1 MRKFANDSTILATRF
16 LQPVPFI
23 NANKSFKCPLCM
35 RIFSQRFAYTQH
47 AQKCLKN
54 VEVEV
59 EENDNNNDS
68 EKYSSEMDTRS
79 NLSSEYENDKVEVDD
94 DNDVQNMSFDSI
106 GSAISEMSLEDS
118 NFENILDSSEE
129 PEIFEEPKNLNTKT
143 CTEFPNDAYKDLML
157 LVTKYKI
164 NNKGGN
170 EIIHFFN
177 KHSNFTESPLPKN
190 IEQGRAFMNNMK
202 FSNLEF
208 SKVLITK
215 HEDKDYFLYYQN
227 LIQCIKNILTVPDIT
242 QNFALSYENYEYNRE
257 SIYSEQNTGKWWKTT
272 QESLPTGSKLLS
284 IILYSDATTTD
295 TLGKS
300 QLHPI
305 YITLGNIPI
314 WRHNKQDAKQ
324 LLGYLPILE
333 AANKDLVRDTFH
345 KSLRHLLEPI
355 ILLKDGIDLFINNEN
370 TWFYPRVSTIIADW
384 PEAASFCLVYKS
396 SNSNLPCHSCLVKRK
411 NLANIDLSVN
421 DVILR
426 THDEMRKHFENDTQ
440 RSVCIESVHNF
451 FWDLPN
457 INIYLATVPD
467 RMYHLN
473 LGLFRYQIIFTCDIL
488 KSQHVNGN
496 KLVEEVDYRLAAIP
510 RFSGIKIFSNGLQS
524 IARLTA
530 SEYRSLMKVMI
541 FVIDNLYDEN
551 NNEVDNFVNNDD
563 LTKLYEYWNEMYI
576 LSRYEEFS
584 ESDLEKFNDAIHRW
598 AQMFV
603 KAFKFVSPSNLKL
616 PKLHSWVYHIID
628 SIRSYGAIN
637 GYTTETY
644 ESLHKYFVKIPYR
657 ISNKKDVKPQLL
669 RTIKRQ
675 AISIRMSQHSVNPAK
690 TPRTCKFSAR
700 LFEFSLQ
707 DANTFFNEK
716 KDSVD
721 NKMQTGFARFIS
733 CLDSYLDLLDG
744 FTIIDKGL
752 CYGQALLLAEVLTDP
767 PLNLALIQW
776 YDFKSKRNPYLYG
789 CPHLKLIELYNF
801 VAIESIHGVVYIV
814 PRFDKQNEYFVNKYI
829 F

>member
-1 MRKFANDSTILATRF
+1 
-16 LQPVPFI
+16 
-23 NANKSFKCPLCM
+23 M

-59 EENDNNNDS
+59 EEDDDNNDS

-106 GSAISEMSLEDS
+106 GSAISEMSLED
-118 NFENILDSSEE
+118 
-129 PEIFEEPKNLNTKT
+129 K
-143 CTEFPNDAYKDLML
+143 FPNDAYKDLML
-157 LVTKYKI
+157 L
-164 NNKGGN
+164 
-170 EIIHFFN
+170 
-177 KHSNFTESPLPKN
+177 
-190 IEQGRAFMNNMK
+190 GRAFMNNMK
-202 FSNLEF
+202 LFSLL
-208 SKVLITK
+208 S
-215 HEDKDYFLYYQN
+215 N

-314 WRHNKQDAKQ
+314 WCRNKQDAKQ

-396 SNSNLPCHSCLVKRK
+396 SNSNLPCHSCLVKRE

-451 FWDLPN
+451 FGIYRKN

-467 RMYHLN
+467 RMHHLD

-496 KLVEEVDYRLAAIP
+496 KLVEEVDRRLAAIP
-510 RFSGIKIFSNGLQS
+510 RFPGIKIFSNGLQS

-598 AQMFV
+598 ARMFV

-657 ISNKKDVKPQLL
+657 ISNKKDVEPQLL

-716 KDSVD
+716 KIPYHNKVWFSDIAISMDSEESND
-721 NKMQTGFARFIS
+721 YIS
-733 CLDSYLDLLDG
+733 
-744 FTIIDKGL
+744 DKGL

-767 PLNLALIQW
+767 PLNLALIQC
-776 YDFKSKRNPYLYG
+776 YR
-789 CPHLKLIELYNF
+789 
-801 VAIESIHGVVYIV
+801 VYTWCRSHSTPI
-814 PRFDKQNEYFVNKYI
+814 
-829 F
+829 

>member
-1 MRKFANDSTILATRF
+1 M
-16 LQPVPFI
+16 
-23 NANKSFKCPLCM
+23 SFKCPLCM
-35 RIFSQRFAYTQH
+35 RIFSQCFAYTQH

-59 EENDNNNDS
+59 EEDDDNNDS
-68 EKYSSEMDTRS
+68 EKYSSKMDTRS

-106 GSAISEMSLEDS
+106 GSAISEMNLEDS

-129 PEIFEEPKNLNTKT
+129 SEIFEEPKNLNTKT

-164 NNKGGN
+164 NNKDGN
-170 EIIHFFN
+170 EIIRFFN
-177 KHSNFTESPLPKN
+177 KHSNLTESPLPKN
-190 IEQGRAFMNNMK
+190 IEQRRAFMNNMK

-314 WRHNKQDAKQ
+314 WRRNKQDAKQ

-333 AANKDLVRDTFH
+333 AANKDLVCDTFH

-370 TWFYPRVSTIIADW
+370 TWFYSRVSTIIADW

-396 SNSNLPCHSCLVKRK
+396 SNSNLPCHSCLVKRE

-426 THDEMRKHFENDTQ
+426 THDEM
-440 RSVCIESVHNF
+440 
-451 FWDLPN
+451 
-457 INIYLATVPD
+457 
-467 RMYHLN
+467 HLE
-473 LGLFRYQIIFTCDIL
+473 LFRYQIIFTCDIL

-496 KLVEEVDYRLAAIP
+496 KLIEEVNRRLAAIP

-551 NNEVDNFVNNDD
+551 NNEVDNFINNDD
-563 LTKLYEYWNEMYI
+563 FMKLYKYWNEMYI

-598 AQMFV
+598 AWMFV
-603 KAFKFVSPSNLKL
+603 KAFKFVSPFNLKL

-644 ESLHKYFVKIPYR
+644 KSLYKYFVKIPYR
-657 ISNKKDVKPQLL
+657 ISNKKDVEPQLL
-669 RTIKRQ
+669 QTIKRQ
-675 AISIRMSQHSVNPAK
+675 AISIRMSQHSMQIHFLMKKKILYHNKVW
-690 TPRTCKFSAR
+690 FSDIAI
-700 LFEFSLQ
+700 SM
-707 DANTFFNEK
+707 
-716 KDSVD
+716 DSEESND
-721 NKMQTGFARFIS
+721 YIS
-733 CLDSYLDLLDG
+733 
-744 FTIIDKGL
+744 DKGL

-767 PLNLALIQW
+767 PLNLTLIQW

-801 VAIESIHGVVYIV
+801 VAIESIHGVVHIV
-814 PRFDKQNEYFVNKYI
+814 PQFDKQNEYFVNKYI

>member
-1 MRKFANDSTILATRF
+1 MRKFANDSAILATRF

-23 NANKSFKCPLCM
+23 NANMSFKCPLCM

-59 EENDNNNDS
+59 EEDDDNNDS

-106 GSAISEMSLEDS
+106 GSAISEMSLKDS

-164 NNKGGN
+164 NNKGGK
-170 EIIHFFN
+170 EIIRFFN
-177 KHSNFTESPLPKN
+177 KHSNLTESPLPKN

-257 SIYSEQNTGKWWKTT
+257 N
-272 QESLPTGSKLLS
+272 
-284 IILYSDATTTD
+284 ATTTD
-295 TLGKS
+295 TLGK
-300 QLHPI
+300 
-305 YITLGNIPI
+305 
-314 WRHNKQDAKQ
+314 DAKQ

-333 AANKDLVRDTFH
+333 AANKDLV
-345 KSLRHLLEPI
+345 
-355 ILLKDGIDLFINNEN
+355 LKRE
-370 TWFYPRVSTIIADW
+370 
-384 PEAASFCLVYKS
+384 
-396 SNSNLPCHSCLVKRK
+396 

-426 THDEMRKHFENDTQ
+426 TYDEMRKHFENDTQ

-467 RMYHLN
+467 RMHHLD
-473 LGLFRYQIIFTCDIL
+473 LGLFHYQIIFTCDIL

-496 KLVEEVDYRLAAIP
+496 KLVEEVDRHLAAIP
-510 RFSGIKIFSNGLQS
+510 RFPSIKIFSNGLQS

-551 NNEVDNFVNNDD
+551 NNEVDNFVNNND

-576 LSRYEEFS
+576 LSKYEEFS

-616 PKLHSWVYHIID
+616 PKLHSWIYHIID

-644 ESLHKYFVKIPYR
+644 ESLYKYFVKIPYR
-657 ISNKKDVKPQLL
+657 ISNKKG
-669 RTIKRQ
+669 RTS
-675 AISIRMSQHSVNPAK
+675 AFTNYK
-690 TPRTCKFSAR
+690 TS
-700 LFEFSLQ
+700 S
-707 DANTFFNEK
+707 N
-716 KDSVD
+716 
-721 NKMQTGFARFIS
+721 I
-733 CLDSYLDLLDG
+733 Y
-744 FTIIDKGL
+744 
-752 CYGQALLLAEVLTDP
+752 
-767 PLNLALIQW
+767 
-776 YDFKSKRNPYLYG
+776 
-789 CPHLKLIELYNF
+789 
-801 VAIESIHGVVYIV
+801 
-814 PRFDKQNEYFVNKYI
+814 
-829 F
+829 

>member
-23 NANKSFKCPLCM
+23 NA
-35 RIFSQRFAYTQH
+35 QRFAYTQH
-47 AQKCLKN
+47 VQKCLKN

-59 EENDNNNDS
+59 EDDDDNNDS
-68 EKYSSEMDTRS
+68 EKYSSEMDSRS

-94 DNDVQNMSFDSI
+94 DNDVQNMLFDSI
-106 GSAISEMSLEDS
+106 ESAISEMSLEDS

-129 PEIFEEPKNLNTKT
+129 PEIFEEFKNLNTKT
-143 CTEFPNDAYKDLML
+143 CTEFSNDAYKDLML

-170 EIIHFFN
+170 EIIRFFN
-177 KHSNFTESPLPKN
+177 KHSNLTESSLPKN

-257 SIYSEQNTGKWWKTT
+257 SIYSEQNTEKWWKTT
-272 QESLPTGSKLLS
+272 QESLPTGFKLLS

-314 WRHNKQDAKQ
+314 WRRNKKDAKQ

-355 ILLKDGIDLFINNEN
+355 ILLKD
-370 TWFYPRVSTIIADW
+370 
-384 PEAASFCLVYKS
+384 
-396 SNSNLPCHSCLVKRK
+396 
-411 NLANIDLSVN
+411 
-421 DVILR
+421 
-426 THDEMRKHFENDTQ
+426 
-440 RSVCIESVHNF
+440 
-451 FWDLPN
+451 
-457 INIYLATVPD
+457 
-467 RMYHLN
+467 
-473 LGLFRYQIIFTCDIL
+473 
-488 KSQHVNGN
+488 
-496 KLVEEVDYRLAAIP
+496 VEEVDRHLAAIP
-510 RFSGIKIFSNGLQS
+510 RFLSIKIFFNGLQS

-563 LTKLYEYWNEMYI
+563 LTKLYEY
-576 LSRYEEFS
+576 
-584 ESDLEKFNDAIHRW
+584 
-598 AQMFV
+598 
-603 KAFKFVSPSNLKL
+603 
-616 PKLHSWVYHIID
+616 
-628 SIRSYGAIN
+628 
-637 GYTTETY
+637 
-644 ESLHKYFVKIPYR
+644 
-657 ISNKKDVKPQLL
+657 
-669 RTIKRQ
+669 
-675 AISIRMSQHSVNPAK
+675 
-690 TPRTCKFSAR
+690 
-700 LFEFSLQ
+700 
-707 DANTFFNEK
+707 
-716 KDSVD
+716 
-721 NKMQTGFARFIS
+721 
-733 CLDSYLDLLDG
+733 
-744 FTIIDKGL
+744 
-752 CYGQALLLAEVLTDP
+752 
-767 PLNLALIQW
+767 
-776 YDFKSKRNPYLYG
+776 
-789 CPHLKLIELYNF
+789 
-801 VAIESIHGVVYIV
+801 
-814 PRFDKQNEYFVNKYI
+814 
-829 F
+829 

>member
-1 MRKFANDSTILATRF
+1 MRKFANDSAILATRF

-23 NANKSFKCPLCM
+23 NANMSFKCPLCM

-54 VEVEV
+54 IEVEV
-59 EENDNNNDS
+59 EEDDDNNDS

-157 LVTKYKI
+157 LVMKYKI

-170 EIIHFFN
+170 EIIRFFN
-177 KHSNFTESPLPKN
+177 KHSNLTESSLPKN

-208 SKVLITK
+208 SKILITK

-257 SIYSEQNTGKWWKTT
+257 N
-272 QESLPTGSKLLS
+272 
-284 IILYSDATTTD
+284 ATTTD
-295 TLGKS
+295 ILGKS

-305 YITLGNIPI
+305 YIT
-314 WRHNKQDAKQ
+314 
-324 LLGYLPILE
+324 LE

-396 SNSNLPCHSCLVKRK
+396 SNSNLPYHSCLVKRE

-467 RMYHLN
+467 RMHHLD

-496 KLVEEVDYRLAAIP
+496 KLVEEVDRHLAAIP
-510 RFSGIKIFSNGLQS
+510 RFPGIKIFSNGLQS

-598 AQMFV
+598 ARMFV

-644 ESLHKYFVKIPYR
+644 ESLHKYFVKIPYQ
-657 ISNKKDVKPQLL
+657 ISNKKDVEPQLL

-744 FTIIDKGL
+744 FTIIGETRINIYGSVTLENGAIMRVTNRYHNKVWFSDIAISMDSEESNDYISDKGL

-767 PLNLALIQW
+767 PLNLALIQC
-776 YDFKSKRNPYLYG
+776 YR
-789 CPHLKLIELYNF
+789 
-801 VAIESIHGVVYIV
+801 VYTWCRSHSTPI
-814 PRFDKQNEYFVNKYI
+814 
-829 F
+829 

>member
-1 MRKFANDSTILATRF
+1 M
-16 LQPVPFI
+16 
-23 NANKSFKCPLCM
+23 SFKCPLCM
-35 RIFSQRFAYTQH
+35 RIFSQCFAYTQH

-59 EENDNNNDS
+59 EEDDDNNDS
-68 EKYSSEMDTRS
+68 EKYSSKMDTRS

-106 GSAISEMSLEDS
+106 GSAISEMNLEDS

-129 PEIFEEPKNLNTKT
+129 SEIFEEPKNLNTKT

-164 NNKGGN
+164 NNKDGN
-170 EIIHFFN
+170 EIIRFFN
-177 KHSNFTESPLPKN
+177 KHSNLTESPLPKN
-190 IEQGRAFMNNMK
+190 IEQRRAFMNNMK

-314 WRHNKQDAKQ
+314 WRRNKQDAKQ

-333 AANKDLVRDTFH
+333 AANKDLVCDTFH

-370 TWFYPRVSTIIADW
+370 TWFYSRVSTIIADW

-396 SNSNLPCHSCLVKRK
+396 SNSNLPCHSCLVKRE

-426 THDEMRKHFENDTQ
+426 THDEM
-440 RSVCIESVHNF
+440 
-451 FWDLPN
+451 
-457 INIYLATVPD
+457 
-467 RMYHLN
+467 HLE
-473 LGLFRYQIIFTCDIL
+473 LFRYQIIFTCDIL

-496 KLVEEVDYRLAAIP
+496 KLIEEVNRRLAAIP

-551 NNEVDNFVNNDD
+551 NNEVDNFINNDD
-563 LTKLYEYWNEMYI
+563 FMKLYKYWNEMYI

-598 AQMFV
+598 AWMFV
-603 KAFKFVSPSNLKL
+603 KAFKFVSPFNLKL

-644 ESLHKYFVKIPYR
+644 KSLYKYFVKIPYR
-657 ISNKKDVKPQLL
+657 ISNKKDVEPQLL
-669 RTIKRQ
+669 QTIKRQ
-675 AISIRMSQHSVNPAK
+675 AISIRMSQHSVNLAK
-690 TPRTCKFSAR
+690 TPHTCKFSAR

-744 FTIIDKGL
+744 FTIIVWFSDIAISMDSEESNDYISDKGL

-767 PLNLALIQW
+767 PLNLTLIQW

-801 VAIESIHGVVYIV
+801 VAIESIHGVVHIV
-814 PRFDKQNEYFVNKYI
+814 PQFDKQNEYFVNKYI

>member
-1 MRKFANDSTILATRF
+1 
-16 LQPVPFI
+16 
-23 NANKSFKCPLCM
+23 M

-54 VEVEV
+54 VELEV
-59 EENDNNNDS
+59 EEDDDNNDS

-129 PEIFEEPKNLNTKT
+129 LEISEEPEIFEEPKNLNTKT

-170 EIIHFFN
+170 EIIRFFN
-177 KHSNFTESPLPKN
+177 KHSNLTESPLPKN

-215 HEDKDYFLYYQN
+215 HKDKDYFLYYQN

-242 QNFALSYENYEYNRE
+242 QNFVLSYENYKYNRE

-314 WRHNKQDAKQ
+314 WRRNKQDAKQ

-467 RMYHLN
+467 RMHHLD

-488 KSQHVNGN
+488 KLQHVNGN
-496 KLVEEVDYRLAAIP
+496 KLVEEVDRHLAAIP
-510 RFSGIKIFSNGLQS
+510 RFPAIKIFSNGLQS

-530 SEYRSLMKVMI
+530 NEYRSLMKVMI

-584 ESDLEKFNDAIHRW
+584 ESDLEKFNNAIHRW
-598 AQMFV
+598 ARMFV

-644 ESLHKYFVKIPYR
+644 ESLHKYFIKIPYR
-657 ISNKKDVKPQLL
+657 ISNKKDVESQIL

-716 KDSVD
+716 KDS
-721 NKMQTGFARFIS
+721 
-733 CLDSYLDLLDG
+733 
-744 FTIIDKGL
+744 
-752 CYGQALLLAEVLTDP
+752 ALLLAEVLTDP

-801 VAIESIHGVVYIV
+801 VAIESIHGVVHIV

>member
-1 MRKFANDSTILATRF
+1 M
-16 LQPVPFI
+16 
-23 NANKSFKCPLCM
+23 SFKCPLCM

-59 EENDNNNDS
+59 EEDDDNNDS

-79 NLSSEYENDKVEVDD
+79 NLSSEYENDKVEVND

-170 EIIHFFN
+170 EIIRFFN
-177 KHSNFTESPLPKN
+177 KHSNHTESPLPKN

-272 QESLPTGSKLLS
+272 QESLLTGSKLLS

-300 QLHPI
+300 QLHSI

-314 WRHNKQDAKQ
+314 WRCNKQDAKQ

-396 SNSNLPCHSCLVKRK
+396 SNSNLPCHSCLVKRE

-467 RMYHLN
+467 RMHHLD
-473 LGLFRYQIIFTCDIL
+473 LGLFHYQIIFTCDIL
-488 KSQHVNGN
+488 KSQHVN
-496 KLVEEVDYRLAAIP
+496 
-510 RFSGIKIFSNGLQS
+510 
-524 IARLTA
+524 
-530 SEYRSLMKVMI
+530 VMI

-598 AQMFV
+598 ARMFV

-657 ISNKKDVKPQLL
+657 ISNKKDVEPQLL

-721 NKMQTGFARFIS
+721 NKMRTGFARFIS

-744 FTIIDKGL
+744 FTIIVWFSDIAISMDSEESNDYISDKGL
-752 CYGQALLLAEVLTDP
+752 YYGQALLLAEVLTDP
-767 PLNLALIQW
+767 PLNLALIQCYRVYTW
-776 YDFKSKRNPYLYG
+776 CRS
-789 CPHLKLIELYNF
+789 HSTLI
-801 VAIESIHGVVYIV
+801 
-814 PRFDKQNEYFVNKYI
+814 
-829 F
+829 

>member
-1 MRKFANDSTILATRF
+1 M
-16 LQPVPFI
+16 
-23 NANKSFKCPLCM
+23 SFKCPLCM
-35 RIFSQRFAYTQH
+35 RIFSQCFAYTQH
-47 AQKCLKN
+47 VQKCLKN

-59 EENDNNNDS
+59 EEDDDNNDS

-79 NLSSEYENDKVEVDD
+79 NLSSEYENNKVEVDD

-164 NNKGGN
+164 NNKGSN
-170 EIIHFFN
+170 KIIHFFN
-177 KHSNFTESPLPKN
+177 KHSNLIESPLPKN
-190 IEQGRAFMNNMK
+190 IEQERAFMNNMK

-227 LIQCIKNILTVPDIT
+227 LIQCIKNILTIPVIT
-242 QNFALSYENYEYNRE
+242 QNFVLSYENYEYNRE
-257 SIYSEQNTGKWWKTT
+257 NV
-272 QESLPTGSKLLS
+272 
-284 IILYSDATTTD
+284 TTTV

-314 WRHNKQDAKQ
+314 WRRNKQYAKQ

-333 AANKDLVRDTFH
+333 AANKDLIHDTFH

-396 SNSNLPCHSCLVKRK
+396 FNSNLPCHSCLVKRE

-421 DVILR
+421 DNLYIIFFGIY
-426 THDEMRKHFENDTQ
+426 RK
-440 RSVCIESVHNF
+440 
-451 FWDLPN
+451 N
-457 INIYLATVPD
+457 INI
-467 RMYHLN
+467 
-473 LGLFRYQIIFTCDIL
+473 F
-488 KSQHVNGN
+488 KEVN
-496 KLVEEVDYRLAAIP
+496 YRLAAIS
-510 RFSGIKIFSNGLQS
+510 RFLSIKIFSNGLQS

-530 SEYRSLMKVMI
+530 NEYRSLMKIMI

-598 AQMFV
+598 AWMFV

-644 ESLHKYFVKIPYR
+644 ESLHKYFVKIPYQ

-669 RTIKRQ
+669 QTIKRQ
-675 AISIRMSQHSVNPAK
+675 AISIRISQHSVNSAK

-744 FTIIDKGL
+744 FTIIVWFSDIAISMDSEESNDYISDKEL
-752 CYGQALLLAEVLTDP
+752 CYGQALLLAEVLTNS

-801 VAIESIHGVVYIV
+801 VAIESIHGVIHIV
-814 PRFDKQNEYFVNKYI
+814 LRFDKQNEYFVNKYI

>member
-1 MRKFANDSTILATRF
+1 M
-16 LQPVPFI
+16 
-23 NANKSFKCPLCM
+23 SFKCPLCM

-59 EENDNNNDS
+59 EEDDDNNDS

-170 EIIHFFN
+170 EIIRFFN
-177 KHSNFTESPLPKN
+177 KHSNLTESPLPKN

-314 WRHNKQDAKQ
+314 WRRNKQDAKQ

-355 ILLKDGIDLFINNEN
+355 ILLKDELMMKCVNILKMIHKDLF
-370 TWFYPRVSTIIADW
+370 A
-384 PEAASFCLVYKS
+384 
-396 SNSNLPCHSCLVKRK
+396 
-411 NLANIDLSVN
+411 
-421 DVILR
+421 
-426 THDEMRKHFENDTQ
+426 
-440 RSVCIESVHNF
+440 HNF

-467 RMYHLN
+467 RMHHLD

-496 KLVEEVDYRLAAIP
+496 KLVEEVDRRLAAIP
-510 RFSGIKIFSNGLQS
+510 RFPGIKIFSNGLQS

-598 AQMFV
+598 AWMFV

-644 ESLHKYFVKIPYR
+644 ESLHKYFVKIPYQ
-657 ISNKKDVKPQLL
+657 ISNKKDVEPQLL
-669 RTIKRQ
+669 QTIKRQ

-744 FTIIDKGL
+744 FTIIGEIRINIYGSVTLENVAIMRATNRYHNKVWFSDIAISMDSEESNDYISDKGL

-767 PLNLALIQW
+767 PLNLALIQCYRVYTW
-776 YDFKSKRNPYLYG
+776 CRS
-789 CPHLKLIELYNF
+789 HSTLI
-801 VAIESIHGVVYIV
+801 
-814 PRFDKQNEYFVNKYI
+814 
-829 F
+829 

>member
-1 MRKFANDSTILATRF
+1 MRK
-16 LQPVPFI
+16 
-23 NANKSFKCPLCM
+23 
-35 RIFSQRFAYTQH
+35 Y
-47 AQKCLKN
+47 
-54 VEVEV
+54 
-59 EENDNNNDS
+59 
-68 EKYSSEMDTRS
+68 
-79 NLSSEYENDKVEVDD
+79 
-94 DNDVQNMSFDSI
+94 
-106 GSAISEMSLEDS
+106 
-118 NFENILDSSEE
+118 
-129 PEIFEEPKNLNTKT
+129 
-143 CTEFPNDAYKDLML
+143 
-157 LVTKYKI
+157 
-164 NNKGGN
+164 
-170 EIIHFFN
+170 
-177 KHSNFTESPLPKN
+177 
-190 IEQGRAFMNNMK
+190 
-202 FSNLEF
+202 
-208 SKVLITK
+208 
-215 HEDKDYFLYYQN
+215 
-227 LIQCIKNILTVPDIT
+227 
-242 QNFALSYENYEYNRE
+242 
-257 SIYSEQNTGKWWKTT
+257 
-272 QESLPTGSKLLS
+272 
-284 IILYSDATTTD
+284 
-295 TLGKS
+295 
-300 QLHPI
+300 
-305 YITLGNIPI
+305 
-314 WRHNKQDAKQ
+314 
-324 LLGYLPILE
+324 
-333 AANKDLVRDTFH
+333 
-345 KSLRHLLEPI
+345 
-355 ILLKDGIDLFINNEN
+355 
-370 TWFYPRVSTIIADW
+370 
-384 PEAASFCLVYKS
+384 
-396 SNSNLPCHSCLVKRK
+396 
-411 NLANIDLSVN
+411 
-421 DVILR
+421 
-426 THDEMRKHFENDTQ
+426 FENDTQ
-440 RSVCIESVHNF
+440 KSVCIESVPNF
-451 FWDLPN
+451 FGICRKN

-467 RMYHLN
+467 RMHHLD

-488 KSQHVNGN
+488 KLQHVNGN
-496 KLVEEVDYRLAAIP
+496 KLVEEVDRRLAAIP
-510 RFSGIKIFSNGLQS
+510 HFPAIKIFSNGLQS

-530 SEYRSLMKVMI
+530 NEYRSLMKVMI

-563 LTKLYEYWNEMYI
+563 LVKLYEYWNEMYI

-598 AQMFV
+598 ARMFV

-657 ISNKKDVKPQLL
+657 ISNKKDVEPQLL

-700 LFEFSLQ
+700 LFDFSLQ

-721 NKMQTGFARFIS
+721 NKMQTSFARFIS

-744 FTIIDKGL
+744 FTIIGESPNNVYGSVTLENGAVMRLQQTDKGL

-801 VAIESIHGVVYIV
+801 VAIESIHGVVHIV

>member
-1 MRKFANDSTILATRF
+1 M
-16 LQPVPFI
+16 
-23 NANKSFKCPLCM
+23 SFKCPLCM

-59 EENDNNNDS
+59 EEDDDNNNS

-106 GSAISEMSLEDS
+106 GSAISEMSLED
-118 NFENILDSSEE
+118 
-129 PEIFEEPKNLNTKT
+129 K
-143 CTEFPNDAYKDLML
+143 FPNDAYKDLML

-170 EIIHFFN
+170 EIIRFFN
-177 KHSNFTESPLPKN
+177 KHSNLTESPLPKN

-257 SIYSEQNTGKWWKTT
+257 N
-272 QESLPTGSKLLS
+272 
-284 IILYSDATTTD
+284 ATTTD

-314 WRHNKQDAKQ
+314 WQ
-324 LLGYLPILE
+324 

-355 ILLKDGIDLFINNEN
+355 ILLKDELMMKCVNILKMIHKDLF
-370 TWFYPRVSTIIADW
+370 A
-384 PEAASFCLVYKS
+384 
-396 SNSNLPCHSCLVKRK
+396 
-411 NLANIDLSVN
+411 
-421 DVILR
+421 
-426 THDEMRKHFENDTQ
+426 
-440 RSVCIESVHNF
+440 HNF

-467 RMYHLN
+467 RMHHLD

-496 KLVEEVDYRLAAIP
+496 KLVEEVDRRLAAIP
-510 RFSGIKIFSNGLQS
+510 RFPGIKIFSNGLQS

-598 AQMFV
+598 AWMFV

-644 ESLHKYFVKIPYR
+644 ESLHKYFVKIPYQ
-657 ISNKKDVKPQLL
+657 ISNKKDVEPQLL
-669 RTIKRQ
+669 QTIKRQ

-744 FTIIDKGL
+744 FTIIGEIRINIYGSVTLENVAIMRATNRYHNKVWFSDIAISMDSEESNDYISDKGL

-801 VAIESIHGVVYIV
+801 VAIESIHGVVHIV
-814 PRFDKQNEYFVNKYI
+814 P
-829 F
+829 

>member
-1 MRKFANDSTILATRF
+1 MRKIANDSTILATRF

-23 NANKSFKCPLCM
+23 NA
-35 RIFSQRFAYTQH
+35 QRFAYTQH

-59 EENDNNNDS
+59 EDDDDNNDS
-68 EKYSSEMDTRS
+68 EKYSSKMDTRS
-79 NLSSEYENDKVEVDD
+79 DLSSEYENDKVEVDD
-94 DNDVQNMSFDSI
+94 DNNVQNMSFDSI
-106 GSAISEMSLEDS
+106 GSAISVMSLENS
-118 NFENILDSSEE
+118 NFENILDSSED

-170 EIIHFFN
+170 EIIRFFN
-177 KHSNFTESPLPKN
+177 KHSNLTESPLPKN

-215 HEDKDYFLYYQN
+215 HKDKDYFLYYQN

-257 SIYSEQNTGKWWKTT
+257 N
-272 QESLPTGSKLLS
+272 
-284 IILYSDATTTD
+284 ATTTD

-305 YITLGNIPI
+305 YISLGNNPI
-314 WRHNKQDAKQ
+314 WRRNKQDAKQ

-333 AANKDLVRDTFH
+333 AANKDLIRNTFH

-355 ILLKDGIDLFINNEN
+355 ILLKNGIDLFINNEN

-396 SNSNLPCHSCLVKRK
+396 SNSSLPCHSCLIKRD
-411 NLANIDLSVN
+411 NLANINLSVN

-426 THDEMRKHFENDTQ
+426 THDEMRKYFENDTQ
-440 RSVCIESVHNF
+440 KSVCIEFVPNF

-467 RMYHLN
+467 RMHHL
-473 LGLFRYQIIFTCDIL
+473 D
-488 KSQHVNGN
+488 
-496 KLVEEVDYRLAAIP
+496 LVEEVDRCLAAIP
-510 RFSGIKIFSNGLQS
+510 RFPAIKIFSNGLQS

-530 SEYRSLMKVMI
+530 NEYRSLMKVMI

-551 NNEVDNFVNNDD
+551 NNEVDNFVNNND
-563 LTKLYEYWNEMYI
+563 LAKLYEYWNEMYI

-598 AQMFV
+598 ARIFV

-616 PKLHSWVYHIID
+616 PKLHS
-628 SIRSYGAIN
+628 
-637 GYTTETY
+637 
-644 ESLHKYFVKIPYR
+644 
-657 ISNKKDVKPQLL
+657 
-669 RTIKRQ
+669 
-675 AISIRMSQHSVNPAK
+675 
-690 TPRTCKFSAR
+690 
-700 LFEFSLQ
+700 
-707 DANTFFNEK
+707 
-716 KDSVD
+716 
-721 NKMQTGFARFIS
+721 
-733 CLDSYLDLLDG
+733 
-744 FTIIDKGL
+744 
-752 CYGQALLLAEVLTDP
+752 
-767 PLNLALIQW
+767 
-776 YDFKSKRNPYLYG
+776 
-789 CPHLKLIELYNF
+789 
-801 VAIESIHGVVYIV
+801 
-814 PRFDKQNEYFVNKYI
+814 
-829 F
+829 

>member
-1 MRKFANDSTILATRF
+1 M
-16 LQPVPFI
+16 
-23 NANKSFKCPLCM
+23 SFKCPLCM

-59 EENDNNNDS
+59 EEDDDNNNS

-170 EIIHFFN
+170 EIIRFFN
-177 KHSNFTESPLPKN
+177 KHSNLTESPLPKN

-257 SIYSEQNTGKWWKTT
+257 N
-272 QESLPTGSKLLS
+272 
-284 IILYSDATTTD
+284 ATTTD

-314 WRHNKQDAKQ
+314 WQ
-324 LLGYLPILE
+324 

-355 ILLKDGIDLFINNEN
+355 ILLKDELMMKCVNILKMIHKDLF
-370 TWFYPRVSTIIADW
+370 A
-384 PEAASFCLVYKS
+384 
-396 SNSNLPCHSCLVKRK
+396 
-411 NLANIDLSVN
+411 
-421 DVILR
+421 
-426 THDEMRKHFENDTQ
+426 
-440 RSVCIESVHNF
+440 HNF

-467 RMYHLN
+467 RMHHLD

-496 KLVEEVDYRLAAIP
+496 KLVEEVDRRLAAIP
-510 RFSGIKIFSNGLQS
+510 RFPGIKIFSNGLQS

-598 AQMFV
+598 AWMFV

-644 ESLHKYFVKIPYR
+644 ESLHKYFVKIPYQ
-657 ISNKKDVKPQLL
+657 ISNKKDVEPQLL
-669 RTIKRQ
+669 QTIKRQ

-744 FTIIDKGL
+744 FTIIGEIRINIYGSVTLENVAIMRATNRYHNKVWFSDIAISMDSEESNDYISDKGL

-801 VAIESIHGVVYIV
+801 VAIESIHGVVHIV
-814 PRFDKQNEYFVNKYI
+814 P
-829 F
+829 

>member
-1 MRKFANDSTILATRF
+1 M
-16 LQPVPFI
+16 
-23 NANKSFKCPLCM
+23 SFKCPLCM

-59 EENDNNNDS
+59 EEDDDNNNS

-170 EIIHFFN
+170 EIIRFFN
-177 KHSNFTESPLPKN
+177 KHSNLTESPLPKN

-257 SIYSEQNTGKWWKTT
+257 N
-272 QESLPTGSKLLS
+272 
-284 IILYSDATTTD
+284 ATTTD

-314 WRHNKQDAKQ
+314 WQ
-324 LLGYLPILE
+324 

-355 ILLKDGIDLFINNEN
+355 ILLKDELMMKCVNILKMIHKDLF
-370 TWFYPRVSTIIADW
+370 A
-384 PEAASFCLVYKS
+384 
-396 SNSNLPCHSCLVKRK
+396 
-411 NLANIDLSVN
+411 
-421 DVILR
+421 
-426 THDEMRKHFENDTQ
+426 
-440 RSVCIESVHNF
+440 HNF

-467 RMYHLN
+467 RMHHLD

-496 KLVEEVDYRLAAIP
+496 KLVEEVDRRLAAIP
-510 RFSGIKIFSNGLQS
+510 RFPGIKIFSNGLQS

-598 AQMFV
+598 AWMFV

-644 ESLHKYFVKIPYR
+644 ESLHKYFVKIPYQ
-657 ISNKKDVKPQLL
+657 ISNKKDVEPQLL
-669 RTIKRQ
+669 QTIKRQ

-744 FTIIDKGL
+744 FTIIVWFSDIAISMDSEESNDYISDKGL

-801 VAIESIHGVVYIV
+801 VAIESIHGVVHIV
-814 PRFDKQNEYFVNKYI
+814 P
-829 F
+829 

>member
-1 MRKFANDSTILATRF
+1 MRKIANDSTILATRF

-23 NANKSFKCPLCM
+23 NA
-35 RIFSQRFAYTQH
+35 QRFAYTQH

-59 EENDNNNDS
+59 EDDDDNNDS
-68 EKYSSEMDTRS
+68 EKYSSKMDTRS
-79 NLSSEYENDKVEVDD
+79 DLSSEYENDKVEVDD
-94 DNDVQNMSFDSI
+94 DNNVQNMSFDSI
-106 GSAISEMSLEDS
+106 GSAISVMSLENS
-118 NFENILDSSEE
+118 NFENILDSSED

-170 EIIHFFN
+170 EIIRFFN
-177 KHSNFTESPLPKN
+177 KHSNLTESPLPKN

-215 HEDKDYFLYYQN
+215 HKDKDYFLYYQN

-257 SIYSEQNTGKWWKTT
+257 N
-272 QESLPTGSKLLS
+272 
-284 IILYSDATTTD
+284 ATTTD

-305 YITLGNIPI
+305 YISLGNNPI
-314 WRHNKQDAKQ
+314 WRRNKQDAKQ

-333 AANKDLVRDTFH
+333 AANKDLIRNTFH

-355 ILLKDGIDLFINNEN
+355 ILLKNGIDLFINNEN

-396 SNSNLPCHSCLVKRK
+396 SNSSLPCHSCLIKRD
-411 NLANIDLSVN
+411 NLANINLSVN

-426 THDEMRKHFENDTQ
+426 THDEMRKYFENDTQ
-440 RSVCIESVHNF
+440 KSVCIEFVPNF

-467 RMYHLN
+467 RMHHLD

-488 KSQHVNGN
+488 KLQHVNGN
-496 KLVEEVDYRLAAIP
+496 KLVEEVDRCLAAIP
-510 RFSGIKIFSNGLQS
+510 RFPAIKIFSNGLQS

-530 SEYRSLMKVMI
+530 NEYRSLMKVMI

-551 NNEVDNFVNNDD
+551 NNEVDNFVNNND
-563 LTKLYEYWNEMYI
+563 LAKLYEYWNEMYI

-598 AQMFV
+598 ARIFV

-616 PKLHSWVYHIID
+616 PKLHS
-628 SIRSYGAIN
+628 
-637 GYTTETY
+637 
-644 ESLHKYFVKIPYR
+644 
-657 ISNKKDVKPQLL
+657 
-669 RTIKRQ
+669 
-675 AISIRMSQHSVNPAK
+675 
-690 TPRTCKFSAR
+690 
-700 LFEFSLQ
+700 
-707 DANTFFNEK
+707 
-716 KDSVD
+716 
-721 NKMQTGFARFIS
+721 
-733 CLDSYLDLLDG
+733 
-744 FTIIDKGL
+744 
-752 CYGQALLLAEVLTDP
+752 
-767 PLNLALIQW
+767 
-776 YDFKSKRNPYLYG
+776 
-789 CPHLKLIELYNF
+789 
-801 VAIESIHGVVYIV
+801 
-814 PRFDKQNEYFVNKYI
+814 
-829 F
+829 

>member
-1 MRKFANDSTILATRF
+1 M
-16 LQPVPFI
+16 
-23 NANKSFKCPLCM
+23 SFKCLLCM

-59 EENDNNNDS
+59 EEDDDNNDS

-143 CTEFPNDAYKDLML
+143 CTEFPNDAYKDLIL

-170 EIIHFFN
+170 EIIRFFN
-177 KHSNFTESPLPKN
+177 KHSNLTESPLPKN

-208 SKVLITK
+208 M
-215 HEDKDYFLYYQN
+215 HQ
-227 LIQCIKNILTVPDIT
+227 NILTVPDIT

-314 WRHNKQDAKQ
+314 WRRNKQDAKQ

-355 ILLKDGIDLFINNEN
+355 ILLKDELMMKCVNLLKMIHKDL
-370 TWFYPRVSTIIADW
+370 
-384 PEAASFCLVYKS
+384 
-396 SNSNLPCHSCLVKRK
+396 
-411 NLANIDLSVN
+411 
-421 DVILR
+421 
-426 THDEMRKHFENDTQ
+426 
-440 RSVCIESVHNF
+440 
-451 FWDLPN
+451 N

-467 RMYHLN
+467 RMHHLD
-473 LGLFRYQIIFTCDIL
+473 LRLFRYQIIFTCDIL

-496 KLVEEVDYRLAAIP
+496 KLVEEVDRCLAAIP
-510 RFSGIKIFSNGLQS
+510 RFPSIKIFFNGLQS

-598 AQMFV
+598 ARMFV

-616 PKLHSWVYHIID
+616 PKLHSWVYHIIN

-644 ESLHKYFVKIPYR
+644 ESFHKYFVKIPYR
-657 ISNKKDVKPQLL
+657 ISNKKDVEPQLL

-733 CLDSYLDLLDG
+733 YLDSYLDLLDD
-744 FTIIDKGL
+744 FTIIIWFSNIAISMDSEESNDYISDKGL

-767 PLNLALIQW
+767 PLNLALIQC
-776 YDFKSKRNPYLYG
+776 YR
-789 CPHLKLIELYNF
+789 
-801 VAIESIHGVVYIV
+801 VYTW
-814 PRFDKQNEYFVNKYI
+814 R
-829 F
+829 

>member
-1 MRKFANDSTILATRF
+1 MPLLYANIQSTLCIYSTR
-16 LQPVPFI
+16 P
-23 NANKSFKCPLCM
+23 
-35 RIFSQRFAYTQH
+35 
-47 AQKCLKN
+47 KCLKN

-59 EENDNNNDS
+59 EEDDDNNDS

-79 NLSSEYENDKVEVDD
+79 NLSSEYENDKVEMDD

-170 EIIHFFN
+170 EIIRFFN
-177 KHSNFTESPLPKN
+177 KHSNLTESPLPKN

-314 WRHNKQDAKQ
+314 WHRNKQDAKQ

-396 SNSNLPCHSCLVKRK
+396 SNSNLPCHSCLVKRE

-426 THDEMRKHFENDTQ
+426 THDKMRKNFEM
-440 RSVCIESVHNF
+440 IHK
-451 FWDLPN
+451 DLN

-467 RMYHLN
+467 RMHHLD

-488 KSQHVNGN
+488 KS
-496 KLVEEVDYRLAAIP
+496 R
-510 RFSGIKIFSNGLQS
+510 
-524 IARLTA
+524 
-530 SEYRSLMKVMI
+530 LMKVMI

-551 NNEVDNFVNNDD
+551 NNKVDNFVNNDD

-584 ESDLEKFNDAIHRW
+584 ESNLEKFNDAIHRW

-616 PKLHSWVYHIID
+616 PKLHSWKLMKVFTNISLKYPTEL
-628 SIRSYGAIN
+628 AI
-637 GYTTETY
+637 
-644 ESLHKYFVKIPYR
+644 
-657 ISNKKDVKPQLL
+657 KKMLNLSL

-675 AISIRMSQHSVNPAK
+675 AISIRMSQHSVNLAK

-744 FTIIDKGL
+744 FTIIVWFSDIAISMDSEESNDYISDKGL

-767 PLNLALIQW
+767 PLNLALIQCYRVYTW
-776 YDFKSKRNPYLYG
+776 CHS
-789 CPHLKLIELYNF
+789 HSTLI
-801 VAIESIHGVVYIV
+801 
-814 PRFDKQNEYFVNKYI
+814 
-829 F
+829 

>member
-1 MRKFANDSTILATRF
+1 M
-16 LQPVPFI
+16 
-23 NANKSFKCPLCM
+23 SFKCPLCM

-59 EENDNNNDS
+59 EDDDDNNDS

-94 DNDVQNMSFDSI
+94 DNNVQNMSFDSI
-106 GSAISEMSLEDS
+106 GSAISEMSLED
-118 NFENILDSSEE
+118 
-129 PEIFEEPKNLNTKT
+129 K
-143 CTEFPNDAYKDLML
+143 FPNDAYNDLML

-170 EIIHFFN
+170 EIIRFFN
-177 KHSNFTESPLPKN
+177 KHSNLTESPLPKN
-190 IEQGRAFMNNMK
+190 IEQGRAFMNNMQ

-208 SKVLITK
+208 SK
-215 HEDKDYFLYYQN
+215 
-227 LIQCIKNILTVPDIT
+227 
-242 QNFALSYENYEYNRE
+242 YNRE

-305 YITLGNIPI
+305 YISLGNIPI
-314 WRHNKQDAKQ
+314 WRRNKQDAKQ

-370 TWFYPRVSTIIADW
+370 TWFYPRVLTIIADW

-396 SNSNLPCHSCLVKRK
+396 SNSSLSCHSCLIKRD
-411 NLANIDLSVN
+411 NLANINLSVN

-426 THDEMRKHFENDTQ
+426 THDEMRKYFENDTQ
-440 RSVCIESVHNF
+440 KSVCIESVPNF

-467 RMYHLN
+467 RMHHLD

-488 KSQHVNGN
+488 KLQHVNGN
-496 KLVEEVDYRLAAIP
+496 KLVEEVDRRLAAIP
-510 RFSGIKIFSNGLQS
+510 RFPAIKIFSNGLQS

-530 SEYRSLMKVMI
+530 NEYRSLMKVMI

-563 LTKLYEYWNEMYI
+563 LVKLYKYWNEMYI

-598 AQMFV
+598 TRMFV

-657 ISNKKDVKPQLL
+657 ISNKKDVEPQLL
-669 RTIKRQ
+669 RTINVKQ
-675 AISIRMSQHSVNPAK
+675 Y
-690 TPRTCKFSAR
+690 
-700 LFEFSLQ
+700 LLE
-707 DANTFFNEK
+707 
-716 KDSVD
+716 
-721 NKMQTGFARFIS
+721 
-733 CLDSYLDLLDG
+733 CL
-744 FTIIDKGL
+744 
-752 CYGQALLLAEVLTDP
+752 
-767 PLNLALIQW
+767 NIQ
-776 YDFKSKRNPYLYG
+776 
-789 CPHLKLIELYNF
+789 
-801 VAIESIHGVVYIV
+801 
-814 PRFDKQNEYFVNKYI
+814 
-829 F
+829 